1 MFEYVANQ
9 NQAAVIKLIG
19 VGGGGGN
26 AVEHM
31 MAANIQGVEYIC
43 ANTDAQV
50 LSKMGA
56 KSTIQLGTEITK
68 GLGAGTNP
76 DIGRQAAQEDRDHIA
91 QVISGADMVF
101 LTAGMGGGTGT
112 GAIPVIASI
121 AKDLGVLTVA
131 VVTKP
136 FPFEGGKRRQ
146 VAEDGLIELRQH
158 VDSLIVVPNEKL
170 LTNLGPNVTVL
181 QAFKA
186 ANDVLK
192 NAVQGIAEI
201 ITNPGLINVD
211 FADVRS
217 VMSEM
222 GQAMMG
228 TGSGH
233 GENRAAEAARM
244 ATESPLL
251 DDVNL
256 KGARGILCN
265 ITAGSDLSMHEFET
279 VGDVIESISAT
290 DANVVL
296 GTSINNDME
305 GEIRVTVVASGL
317 EGERVRKP
325 MRVVKST
332 RKPREADKFSKYDEP
347 AVSRSTNKIAPAR
360 GASSSIG
367 RDSGRDAAR
376 GNSGRDYGRDAKRG
390 SYNDNSG
397 NSGRDRFDEPRR
409 RAPAKEAVT
418 NFDSPET
425 KDGEMTYL
433 DLPTF
438 LRRQA
443 D

>member
-1 MFEYVANQ
+1 MFQYDINQ

-31 MAANIQGVEYIC
+31 MNANIHGVEYIC
-43 ANTDAQV
+43 ANTDAQG

-56 KSTIQLGTEITK
+56 KSAIQLGTEITK

-76 DIGRQAAQEDRDHIA
+76 EIGKQAAQEDRDHIA
-91 QVISGADMVF
+91 QVINGADMLF

-121 AKDLGVLTVA
+121 AKDLGILTVA

-136 FPFEGGKRRQ
+136 FPFEGGKRHQ
-146 VAEDGLIELRQH
+146 VAEEGLIELRQN

-211 FADVRS
+211 FADVRA
-217 VMSEM
+217 VMAEM

-228 TGSGH
+228 TGSAH
-233 GENRAAEAARM
+233 GEDRAAEAARQ
-244 ATESPLL
+244 ATQSPLL
-251 DDVNL
+251 DDINL

-265 ITAGSDLSMHEFET
+265 ITAGSDLGMNEFQQ
-279 VGDVIESISAT
+279 VGDLLEEIAAQ
-290 DANVVL
+290 DANVVI
-296 GTSINNDME
+296 GTSTHTEME
-305 GEIRVTVVASGL
+305 AEIRVTVVATGL
-317 EGERVRKP
+317 ENDRARKKPMKVVRSAGKAVESSADASGFGHLEKPTVSRIGKSRKARQVNVDAGGSRKP
-325 MRVVKST
+325 NRDHSDESHART
-332 RKPREADKFSKYDEP
+332 R
-347 AVSRSTNKIAPAR
+347 
-360 GASSSIG
+360 
-367 RDSGRDAAR
+367 
-376 GNSGRDYGRDAKRG
+376 
-390 SYNDNSG
+390 
-397 NSGRDRFDEPRR
+397 
-409 RAPAKEAVT
+409 PAKDTGPALEYAGVERG
-418 NFDSPET
+418 DDEI
-425 KDGEMTYL
+425 DYL

>member
-1 MFEYVANQ
+1 MFQYDINQ

-31 MAANIQGVEYIC
+31 MNANIHGVEYIC

-91 QVISGADMVF
+91 QVINGADMLF

-112 GAIPVIASI
+112 GAVPVIASI
-121 AKDLGVLTVA
+121 AKDLGILTVA

-146 VAEDGLIELRQH
+146 VAEDGLAELRQH
-158 VDSLIVVPNEKL
+158 VDSLIIVPNEKL

-211 FADVRS
+211 FADVRA

-233 GENRAAEAARM
+233 GENRAVEAATG
-244 ATESPLL
+244 ATQSPLL
-251 DDVNL
+251 DDINL

-265 ITAGSDLSMHEFET
+265 ITAGADLSMQEFQS
-279 VGDVIESISAT
+279 VGDILENIAAT
-290 DANVVL
+290 DANVVI
-296 GTSINNDME
+296 GTSIDKEME
-305 GEIRVTVVASGL
+305 GEIRVTVVATGL
-317 EGERVRKP
+317 ESDRARKP
-325 MRVVKST
+325 MRVVNT
-332 RKPREADKFSKYDEP
+332 GKPNESKNYRDLE
-347 AVSRSTNKIAPAR
+347 APALSR
-360 GASSSIG
+360 QSESKRVAYNPDSRPSEEKGALPS
-367 RDSGRDAAR
+367 
-376 GNSGRDYGRDAKRG
+376 
-390 SYNDNSG
+390 
-397 NSGRDRFDEPRR
+397 RR
-409 RAPAKEAVT
+409 SAEAPASRVARPPVDFAEV
-418 NFDSPET
+418 D
-425 KDGEMTYL
+425 KDEEIDYL

>member
-1 MFEYVANQ
+1 MFQYDANQ
-9 NQAAVIKLIG
+9 NQAAVIKVMGI
-19 VGGGGGN
+19 GGGGGN
-26 AVEHM
+26 AVDHM
-31 MAANIQGVEYIC
+31 MNANIQGVEYIC

-56 KSTIQLGTEITK
+56 KNTIQLGTEITK

-91 QVISGADMVF
+91 QVISGADMLF

-136 FPFEGGKRRQ
+136 FPFEGGKRRK
-146 VAEDGLIELRQH
+146 VAEDGLVELRQQ
-158 VDSLIVVPNEKL
+158 VDSVIVIPNEKL
-170 LTNLGPNVTVL
+170 LTNLPTNVTML

-228 TGSGH
+228 TGSAH
-233 GENRAAEAARM
+233 GENRAADAARL

-265 ITAGSDLSMHEFET
+265 ITAGSDLSMQEFET
-279 VGDVIESISAT
+279 VGDVLESISST
-290 DANVVL
+290 DANVVM
-296 GTSINNDME
+296 GTSINNEME

-325 MRVVKST
+325 MRVVRSNENRKSAEAKTGYGQYDKPAVERST
-332 RKPREADKFSKYDEP
+332 RKVAPMRPAEMTEGRSSHRQNRPVENRRSESGKRLPRPDPVSYDTAD
-347 AVSRSTNKIAPAR
+347 A
-360 GASSSIG
+360 
-367 RDSGRDAAR
+367 
-376 GNSGRDYGRDAKRG
+376 
-390 SYNDNSG
+390 
-397 NSGRDRFDEPRR
+397 
-409 RAPAKEAVT
+409 
-418 NFDSPET
+418 

>member
-1 MFEYVANQ
+1 MFQYDSNQ
-9 NQAAVIKLIG
+9 NQAAVIKVMGI
-19 VGGGGGN
+19 GGGGGN
-26 AVEHM
+26 AVDHM
-31 MAANIQGVEYIC
+31 MNANIQGVDYIC

-56 KSTIQLGTEITK
+56 KNTIQLGTEITK
-68 GLGAGTNP
+68 GLGAGTDP
-76 DIGRQAAQEDRDHIA
+76 AVGRQAAQEDRDHIS
-91 QVISGADMVF
+91 QVISGADMLF

-121 AKDLGVLTVA
+121 ARDLGVLTVA

-136 FPFEGGKRRQ
+136 FPFEGGKRHK
-146 VAEDGLIELRQH
+146 VAEDGLVELRQQ
-158 VDSLIVVPNEKL
+158 VDSVIVIPNEKL
-170 LTNLGPNVTVL
+170 LTNLPQNVTML

-211 FADVRS
+211 FADVKS

-222 GQAMMG
+222 GPAMMG
-228 TGSGH
+228 TGSAH
-233 GENRAAEAARM
+233 GENRAADAARL

-265 ITAGSDLSMHEFET
+265 VTAGADLSMKEYET
-279 VGDVIESISAT
+279 VGDVLQGLSSP
-290 DANVVL
+290 DANVVM
-296 GTSINNDME
+296 GTSINSEME
-305 GEIRVTVVASGL
+305 GEVRVTVVASGL
-317 EGERVRKP
+317 EGEKARKP
-325 MRVVKST
+325 MRVVGSSS
-332 RKPREADKFSKYDEP
+332 RKPRESESFSQYDKP
-347 AVSRSTNKIAPAR
+347 AVERSSDQPRKKISTLGNGQRGDVRTGSRNDLPNREVAR
-360 GASSSIG
+360 G
-367 RDSGRDAAR
+367 DSNRSQPSRTAINTD
-376 GNSGRDYGRDAKRG
+376 
-390 SYNDNSG
+390 
-397 NSGRDRFDEPRR
+397 
-409 RAPAKEAVT
+409 VL
-418 NFDSPET
+418 ET

>member
-1 MFEYVANQ
+1 MFQYDVNQ

-31 MAANIQGVEYIC
+31 MNANIHGVEYIC

-91 QVISGADMVF
+91 QVINGADMLF

-121 AKDLGVLTVA
+121 AKDLGILTVA

-146 VAEDGLIELRQH
+146 VAEEGLIELRQH

-211 FADVRS
+211 FADVRA
-217 VMSEM
+217 VMLEM
-222 GQAMMG
+222 GKAMMG

-233 GENRAAEAARM
+233 GENRALEAATG
-244 ATESPLL
+244 ATQSPLL
-251 DDVNL
+251 DDINL

-265 ITAGSDLSMHEFET
+265 ITAGADLSMHEFQQ
-279 VGDVIESISAT
+279 VGDVIEEIAAA
-290 DANVVL
+290 DANVVI
-296 GTSINNDME
+296 GTSIDKEME
-305 GEIRVTVVASGL
+305 GEIRVTVVATGLADERSKKPMRLVSSDDGKPARNYDQYEKPAAARVGRSG
-317 EGERVRKP
+317 EERPRARVRK
-325 MRVVKST
+325 ST
-332 RKPREADKFSKYDEP
+332 EVA
-347 AVSRSTNKIAPAR
+347 APAA
-360 GASSSIG
+360 GAQLDLANVE
-367 RDSGRDAAR
+367 RED
-376 GNSGRDYGRDAKRG
+376 
-390 SYNDNSG
+390 
-397 NSGRDRFDEPRR
+397 DEL
-409 RAPAKEAVT
+409 
-418 NFDSPET
+418 D
-425 KDGEMTYL
+425 YL

>member
-1 MFEYVANQ
+1 MFQYDINQ
-9 NQAAVIKLIG
+9 NQSAVIKLIG

-31 MAANIQGVEYIC
+31 MNANIHGVEYIC

-91 QVISGADMVF
+91 QVINGADMLF

-112 GAIPVIASI
+112 GAVPVIASI
-121 AKDLGVLTVA
+121 AKDLGILTVA

-146 VAEDGLIELRQH
+146 VAEDGLVELRQH
-158 VDSLIVVPNEKL
+158 VDSLIIVPNEKL

-211 FADVRS
+211 FADVRA

-228 TGSGH
+228 SGSGH
-233 GENRAAEAARM
+233 GENRAVEAATG
-244 ATESPLL
+244 ATQSPLL
-251 DDVNL
+251 DDINL

-265 ITAGSDLSMHEFET
+265 ITAGADLSMHEFQS
-279 VGDVIESISAT
+279 VGDILEDIAAT
-290 DANVVL
+290 DANVVI
-296 GTSINNDME
+296 GTSIDKEME
-305 GEIRVTVVASGL
+305 GEIRVTVVATGL
-317 EGERVRKP
+317 ESEHIRKP
-325 MRVVKST
+325 MRVVNTGKQRETNNYRDLDTPAHT
-332 RKPREADKFSKYDEP
+332 RRDTKRP
-347 AVSRSTNKIAPAR
+347 AVGSDSQVEEKSGLPTRRSSESAPPAR
-360 GASSSIG
+360 GASAPSVEFATV
-367 RDSGRDAAR
+367 D
-376 GNSGRDYGRDAKRG
+376 K
-390 SYNDNSG
+390 
-397 NSGRDRFDEPRR
+397 DE
-409 RAPAKEAVT
+409 EI
-418 NFDSPET
+418 D
-425 KDGEMTYL
+425 YL

>member
-1 MFEYVANQ
+1 MFQYDINQ
-9 NQAAVIKLIG
+9 NQSAVIKLIG

-31 MAANIQGVEYIC
+31 MNANIHGVEYIC

-91 QVISGADMVF
+91 QVINGADMLF

-121 AKDLGVLTVA
+121 AKDLGILTVA

-136 FPFEGGKRRQ
+136 FPFEGGKRKQ

-158 VDSLIVVPNEKL
+158 VDSLIIVPNEKL
-170 LTNLGPNVTVL
+170 LTNLGPNVTVI

-211 FADVRS
+211 FADVRA
-217 VMSEM
+217 VMLEM

-233 GENRAAEAARM
+233 GENRAAEAAAM
-244 ATESPLL
+244 ATQSPLL
-251 DDVNL
+251 DDINL

-265 ITAGSDLSMHEFET
+265 ITAGADLSMHEFQS
-279 VGDVIESISAT
+279 VGDILEDIAAS
-290 DANVVL
+290 DANVVI
-296 GTSINNDME
+296 GTSIDKEME
-305 GEIRVTVVASGL
+305 GEIRVTVVATGL
-317 EGERVRKP
+317 ENERARKP
-325 MRVVKST
+325 MKVVKST
-332 RKPREADKFSKYDEP
+332 DKKRDPADGYRHLEKPT
-347 AVSRSTNKIAPAR
+347 VSRMGETGKVHPLR
-360 GASSSIG
+360 GEDLVETRRKATASSAD
-367 RDSGRDAAR
+367 DSGRGA
-376 GNSGRDYGRDAKRG
+376 
-390 SYNDNSG
+390 
-397 NSGRDRFDEPRR
+397 R
-409 RAPAKEAVT
+409 RANPPIEYAGVER
-418 NFDSPET
+418 
-425 KDGEMTYL
+425 GEEEIDYL

>member
-1 MFEYVANQ
+1 MFQYDINQ
-9 NQAAVIKLIG
+9 NQSAVIKLIG

-31 MAANIQGVEYIC
+31 MNANIHGVEYIC

-91 QVISGADMVF
+91 QVINGADMLF

-112 GAIPVIASI
+112 GAVPVIASI
-121 AKDLGVLTVA
+121 AKDLGILTVA

-146 VAEDGLIELRQH
+146 VAEDGLVELRQH

-211 FADVRS
+211 FADVRA

-233 GENRAAEAARM
+233 GENRAVEAATG
-244 ATESPLL
+244 ATQSPLL
-251 DDVNL
+251 DDINL

-265 ITAGSDLSMHEFET
+265 ITAGADLSMQEFQS
-279 VGDVIESISAT
+279 VGDILEDIAAT
-290 DANVVL
+290 DANVVI
-296 GTSINNDME
+296 GTSIDKEME
-305 GEIRVTVVASGL
+305 GEIRVTVVATGL
-317 EGERVRKP
+317 ESEHARKP
-325 MRVVKST
+325 MRVVNTGQQREPKNYRDLDSPAHMRRGDSKRPAPGSESQVEEKNGLPT
-332 RKPREADKFSKYDEP
+332 RLSSESPTP
-347 AVSRSTNKIAPAR
+347 TR
-360 GASSSIG
+360 GASGPSVEF
-367 RDSGRDAAR
+367 AAVE
-376 GNSGRDYGRDAKRG
+376 K
-390 SYNDNSG
+390 
-397 NSGRDRFDEPRR
+397 DE
-409 RAPAKEAVT
+409 EI
-418 NFDSPET
+418 D
-425 KDGEMTYL
+425 YL

>member
-1 MFEYVANQ
+1 MFQYDTKST
-9 NQAAVIKLIG
+9 QAAVIKVMGI
-19 VGGGGGN
+19 GGGGGN
-26 AVEHM
+26 AVDHM
-31 MAANIQGVEYIC
+31 MNANIQGVEYIC

-56 KSTIQLGTEITK
+56 KNTIQLGSEITN

-76 DIGRQAAQEDRDHIA
+76 DIGRQAAQEDRDHIQ
-91 QVISGADMVF
+91 QVISGADMLF

-136 FPFEGGKRRQ
+136 FPFEGGKRRK
-146 VAEDGLIELRQH
+146 VAEDGLVELRQH

-170 LTNLGPNVTVL
+170 LTNLPTNVTML

-228 TGSGH
+228 TGSAH
-233 GENRAAEAARM
+233 GENRAADAARM

-251 DDVNL
+251 DDINL
-256 KGARGILCN
+256 KGARGIICN
-265 ITAGSDLSMHEFET
+265 ITAGADLSIREYET
-279 VGDVIESISAT
+279 VGDVLAGIAST
-290 DANVVL
+290 DANVVI
-296 GTSINNDME
+296 GTSINSEME

-317 EGERVRKP
+317 EGERIRKP
-325 MRVVKST
+325 MRVVRSNDGRKST
-332 RKPREADKFSKYDEP
+332 EAVAAADTAPGAGRSGFAQYEKP
-347 AVSRSTNKIAPAR
+347 AVERERTSLRTAAARRSTKTAENR
-360 GASSSIG
+360 IG
-367 RDSGRDAAR
+367 RER
-376 GNSGRDYGRDAKRG
+376 
-390 SYNDNSG
+390 SYDNL
-397 NSGRDRFDEPRR
+397 RQQREPRR
-409 RAPAKEAVT
+409 EAVSYNT
-418 NFDSPET
+418 DNN
-425 KDGEMTYL
+425 DGEMTYL

-438 LRRQA
+438 LRQQA

>member
-1 MFEYVANQ
+1 MFQYEANQ
-9 NQAAVIKLIG
+9 DQAAVIKLIG

-31 MAANIQGVEYIC
+31 MNANIQGVEYIC

-50 LSKMGA
+50 LSKLGA
-56 KSTIQLGTEITK
+56 KATIQLGTEITK

-91 QVISGADMVF
+91 QVIKGADMLF

-146 VAEDGLIELRQH
+146 VAEDGLIELRQQ

-170 LTNLGPNVTVL
+170 LTNLGGNVTVI

-211 FADVRS
+211 FADVSS

-233 GENRAAEAARM
+233 GENRAADAVKM

-251 DDVNL
+251 DDINL

-265 ITAGSDLSMHEFET
+265 ITAGSDLSMNEFET
-279 VGDVIESISAT
+279 GGDVLESISAT
-290 DANVVL
+290 DANVVM
-296 GTSINNDME
+296 GTSINNEME
-305 GEIRVTVVASGL
+305 GEIRVTVVATGL

-332 RKPREADKFSKYDEP
+332 KKPRETDKFSQYDEP
-347 AVSRSTNKIAPAR
+347 AVSRAGSSRKAAPGRVSEQSERFRPAR
-360 GASSSIG
+360 G
-367 RDSGRDAAR
+367 R
-376 GNSGRDYGRDAKRG
+376 
-390 SYNDNSG
+390 
-397 NSGRDRFDEPRR
+397 EPVREREESRR
-409 RAPAKEAVT
+409 RAPARATAATFDGEDEA
-418 NFDSPET
+418 
-425 KDGEMTYL
+425 KDGELTYL

>member
-1 MFEYVANQ
+1 MFQYDINQ

-31 MAANIQGVEYIC
+31 MNANIHGVEYIC

-91 QVISGADMVF
+91 QVINGADMLF

-112 GAIPVIASI
+112 GAVPVIASI
-121 AKDLGVLTVA
+121 AKDLGILTVA

-146 VAEDGLIELRQH
+146 VAEDGLAELRQH

-211 FADVRS
+211 FADVRA

-233 GENRAAEAARM
+233 GENRAVEAATG
-244 ATESPLL
+244 ATQSPLL
-251 DDVNL
+251 DDINL

-265 ITAGSDLSMHEFET
+265 ITAGADLSMQEFQA
-279 VGDVIESISAT
+279 VGDILENIAAT

-296 GTSINNDME
+296 GTSIDKEME
-305 GEIRVTVVASGL
+305 GEIRVTVVATGL
-317 EGERVRKP
+317 EHERARKP
-325 MRVVKST
+325 MRVVNTGKTAESKNYRDLEAPAVGRLGDSKRAPYSSDTPRSDEKSSLPS
-332 RKPREADKFSKYDEP
+332 RRSVEP
-347 AVSRSTNKIAPAR
+347 ASR
-360 GASSSIG
+360 GARPPVEFAEPD
-367 RDSGRDAAR
+367 RDEEID
-376 GNSGRDYGRDAKRG
+376 
-390 SYNDNSG
+390 
-397 NSGRDRFDEPRR
+397 
-409 RAPAKEAVT
+409 
-418 NFDSPET
+418 
-425 KDGEMTYL
+425 YL

>member
-31 MAANIQGVEYIC
+31 MNANIHGVEYIC

-136 FPFEGGKRRQ
+136 FPFEGGKRKQ

-233 GENRAAEAARM
+233 GADRAADAARM

-265 ITAGSDLSMHEFET
+265 ITAGSDLSMQEFET
-279 VGDVIESISAT
+279 VGDVLESISAS
-290 DANVVL
+290 DANVVM

-305 GEIRVTVVASGL
+305 GEMRVTVVASGL
-317 EGERVRKP
+317 EGDRARKP

-332 RKPREADKFSKYDEP
+332 GKPRENDKFSKYDEP
-347 AVSRSTNKIAPAR
+347 AVSRSGKPVAPMRATPLAETESGRGRYQEAR
-360 GASSSIG
+360 R
-367 RDSGRDAAR
+367 RDSGRGTDRDTGRGTAR
-376 GNSGRDYGRDAKRG
+376 TSG
-390 SYNDNSG
+390 
-397 NSGRDRFDEPRR
+397 
-409 RAPAKEAVT
+409 RAPARAPAREVPANYDT
-418 NFDSPET
+418 SDS

>member
-1 MFEYVANQ
+1 MFQYDSNQ
-9 NQAAVIKLIG
+9 NQAAVIKVMG

-26 AVEHM
+26 AVDHM
-31 MAANIQGVEYIC
+31 MNANIQGVEYIC

-56 KSTIQLGTEITK
+56 KNTIQLGSEITK

-76 DIGRQAAQEDRDHIA
+76 EIGRQAAQEDRDHIA
-91 QVISGADMVF
+91 QVIGGADMLF

-136 FPFEGGKRRQ
+136 FPFEGGKRRR

-170 LTNLGPNVTVL
+170 LTNLPENVTML

-228 TGSGH
+228 TGSAH
-233 GENRAAEAARM
+233 GENRAADAARL

-251 DDVNL
+251 DDINL

-265 ITAGSDLSMHEFET
+265 ITAGSDLSMQEFEV
-279 VGDVIESISAT
+279 VGDVLESISSP
-290 DANVVL
+290 DANVVM
-296 GTSINNDME
+296 GTSINKEME

-317 EGERVRKP
+317 EGENARKP
-325 MRVVKST
+325 MRVVGSET
-332 RKPREADKFSKYDEP
+332 RKPVQTDTFTEYDKP
-347 AVSRSTNKIAPAR
+347 AVERSGGQRRKISRLRSNTESTDRASRSTNRSYAR
-360 GASSSIG
+360 EQSRDHG
-367 RDSGRDAAR
+367 RDQSRDTVR
-376 GNSGRDYGRDAKRG
+376 SRYSEPQRKVVNDAVE
-390 SYNDNSG
+390 S
-397 NSGRDRFDEPRR
+397 
-409 RAPAKEAVT
+409 
-418 NFDSPET
+418 
-425 KDGEMTYL
+425 DGEMTYL

>member
-1 MFEYVANQ
+1 MFQYDINQ

-31 MAANIQGVEYIC
+31 MNANIHGVEYIC

-91 QVISGADMVF
+91 QVINGADMLF

-121 AKDLGVLTVA
+121 AKDLGILTVA

-146 VAEDGLIELRQH
+146 VAEEGLMELRQH

-211 FADVRS
+211 FADVRA

-233 GENRAAEAARM
+233 GENRAVEAATG
-244 ATESPLL
+244 ATQSPLL
-251 DDVNL
+251 DDINL

-265 ITAGSDLSMHEFET
+265 ITAGADLSMQEFQS
-279 VGDVIESISAT
+279 VGDVLEEIAAT
-290 DANVVL
+290 DANVVI
-296 GTSINNDME
+296 GTSIDKEME
-305 GEIRVTVVASGL
+305 GEIRVTVVATGL
-317 EGERVRKP
+317 ENERAKKPMRIVKSTGDSKATAGSYGEYDKPPSARGVASSRAPVASSSSRPGQSVSSPVRKP
-325 MRVVKST
+325 A
-332 RKPREADKFSKYDEP
+332 E
-347 AVSRSTNKIAPAR
+347 RSAAPAR
-360 GASSSIG
+360 KPQIELA
-367 RDSGRDAAR
+367 DV
-376 GNSGRDYGRDAKRG
+376 
-390 SYNDNSG
+390 
-397 NSGRDRFDEPRR
+397 DREDDEL
-409 RAPAKEAVT
+409 
-418 NFDSPET
+418 D
-425 KDGEMTYL
+425 YL

>member
-1 MFEYVANQ
+1 MFQYDINQ
-9 NQAAVIKLIG
+9 NQSAVIKLIG

-31 MAANIQGVEYIC
+31 MNANIHGVEYIC

-91 QVISGADMVF
+91 QVINGADMLF

-121 AKDLGVLTVA
+121 AKDLGILTVA

-146 VAEDGLIELRQH
+146 VAEDGLVELRQH
-158 VDSLIVVPNEKL
+158 VDSLIIVPNEKL

-211 FADVRS
+211 FADVRA
-217 VMSEM
+217 VMLEM

-233 GENRAAEAARM
+233 GENRAAEAASM
-244 ATESPLL
+244 ATQSPLL
-251 DDVNL
+251 DDINL

-265 ITAGSDLSMHEFET
+265 ITAGSDLSMNEFQT
-279 VGDVIESISAT
+279 VGDILEEIAAV
-290 DANVVL
+290 DANVVI
-296 GTSINNDME
+296 GTSIDKEME
-305 GEIRVTVVASGL
+305 GEIRVTVVATGL
-317 EGERVRKP
+317 ENERARKP
-325 MRVVKST
+325 MKVVNSNDK
-332 RKPREADKFSKYDEP
+332 KRESDNFKHLETP
-347 AVSRSTNKIAPAR
+347 TVSRNSELSDGKSGSRAAPVEGKYNSTGSARSEDSRESVNKRVPVKPVEYA
-360 GASSSIG
+360 GFE
-367 RDSGRDAAR
+367 RDEDI
-376 GNSGRDYGRDAKRG
+376 D
-390 SYNDNSG
+390 
-397 NSGRDRFDEPRR
+397 
-409 RAPAKEAVT
+409 
-418 NFDSPET
+418 
-425 KDGEMTYL
+425 YL

>member
-1 MFEYVANQ
+1 MFQYDINQ
-9 NQAAVIKLIG
+9 NQSAVIKLIG

-31 MAANIQGVEYIC
+31 MNANIHGVEYIC

-91 QVISGADMVF
+91 QVINGADMLF

-112 GAIPVIASI
+112 GAVPVIASI
-121 AKDLGVLTVA
+121 AKDLGILTVA

-146 VAEDGLIELRQH
+146 VAEDGLVELRQH
-158 VDSLIVVPNEKL
+158 VDSLIIVPNEKL

-211 FADVRS
+211 FADVRA

-233 GENRAAEAARM
+233 GENRAFEAATG
-244 ATESPLL
+244 ATQSPLL
-251 DDVNL
+251 DDINL

-265 ITAGSDLSMHEFET
+265 ITAGADLSMQEFQS
-279 VGDVIESISAT
+279 VGDILEDIAAS
-290 DANVVL
+290 DANVVI
-296 GTSINNDME
+296 GTSIDKEME
-305 GEIRVTVVASGL
+305 GEIRVTVVATGL
-317 EGERVRKP
+317 ENERARKP
-325 MRVVKST
+325 MRVITST
-332 RKPREADKFSKYDEP
+332 GKTRDTTATTTASKNYGDFD
-347 AVSRSTNKIAPAR
+347 APALSRR
-360 GASSSIG
+360 GVTERSASTVKDRQSISKPSVPSRRSS
-367 RDSGRDAAR
+367 
-376 GNSGRDYGRDAKRG
+376 
-390 SYNDNSG
+390 
-397 NSGRDRFDEPRR
+397 E
-409 RAPAKEAVT
+409 APAASKPVKPSIEFASV
-418 NFDSPET
+418 DRDEEI
-425 KDGEMTYL
+425 DYL

-438 LRRQA
+438 LRKQA

>member
-1 MFEYVANQ
+1 MFQYDINQ
-9 NQAAVIKLIG
+9 NQSAVIKLIG

-31 MAANIQGVEYIC
+31 MNANIHGVEYIC

-91 QVISGADMVF
+91 QVINGADMLF

-112 GAIPVIASI
+112 GAVPVIASI
-121 AKDLGVLTVA
+121 AKDLGILTVA

-146 VAEDGLIELRQH
+146 VAEDGLVELRQH

-211 FADVRS
+211 FADVRA

-233 GENRAAEAARM
+233 GENRAVEAATG
-244 ATESPLL
+244 ATQSPLL
-251 DDVNL
+251 DDINL

-265 ITAGSDLSMHEFET
+265 ITAGADLSMQEFQS
-279 VGDVIESISAT
+279 VGDILEDIAAT
-290 DANVVL
+290 DANVVI
-296 GTSINNDME
+296 GTSIDKEME
-305 GEIRVTVVASGL
+305 GEIRVTVVATGL
-317 EGERVRKP
+317 ESEHARKP
-325 MRVVKST
+325 MRVVNTGQQREPKNYRDLDSPAHMRRGDSKRPAPGSESQVEEKNGLPT
-332 RKPREADKFSKYDEP
+332 RLSSESPTP
-347 AVSRSTNKIAPAR
+347 TR
-360 GASSSIG
+360 GASGPSVEF
-367 RDSGRDAAR
+367 AAV
-376 GNSGRDYGRDAKRG
+376 DK
-390 SYNDNSG
+390 
-397 NSGRDRFDEPRR
+397 DE
-409 RAPAKEAVT
+409 EI
-418 NFDSPET
+418 D
-425 KDGEMTYL
+425 YL

>member
-1 MFEYVANQ
+1 MFQYDINQ
-9 NQAAVIKLIG
+9 NQSAVIKLIG

-31 MAANIQGVEYIC
+31 MNANIHGVEYIC

-91 QVISGADMVF
+91 QVINGADMLF

-112 GAIPVIASI
+112 GAVPVIASI
-121 AKDLGVLTVA
+121 AKDLGILTVA

-146 VAEDGLIELRQH
+146 VAEDGLAELRQH

-211 FADVRS
+211 FADVRA

-233 GENRAAEAARM
+233 GENRAVEAATG
-244 ATESPLL
+244 ATQSPLL
-251 DDVNL
+251 DDINL

-265 ITAGSDLSMHEFET
+265 ITAGADLSMQEFQS
-279 VGDVIESISAT
+279 VGDILEDIAAT
-290 DANVVL
+290 DANVVI
-296 GTSINNDME
+296 GTSIDKEME
-305 GEIRVTVVASGL
+305 GEIRVTVVATGL
-317 EGERVRKP
+317 ESEHARKP
-325 MRVVKST
+325 MRVVNTGQQREPKNYRDLDSPAHMRRGDSKRPAPGSESQVEEKNGLPT
-332 RKPREADKFSKYDEP
+332 RLSSESPTP
-347 AVSRSTNKIAPAR
+347 TR
-360 GASSSIG
+360 GASAPSVEFASV
-367 RDSGRDAAR
+367 D
-376 GNSGRDYGRDAKRG
+376 K
-390 SYNDNSG
+390 
-397 NSGRDRFDEPRR
+397 DE
-409 RAPAKEAVT
+409 EI
-418 NFDSPET
+418 D
-425 KDGEMTYL
+425 YL

>member
-1 MFEYVANQ
+1 MFQYDSNANK
-9 NQAAVIKLIG
+9 NAIIKVMG

-26 AVEHM
+26 AVDHM
-31 MAANIQGVEYIC
+31 MNANIQGVEYIC

-56 KSTIQLGTEITK
+56 KNTIQLGAEITK

-76 DIGRQAAQEDRDHIA
+76 EVGRQAAQEDRDHIA
-91 QVISGADMVF
+91 QVIGGADMLF

-121 AKDLGVLTVA
+121 AKDLGILTVA

-136 FPFEGGKRRQ
+136 FKFEGGKRHK

-158 VDSLIVVPNEKL
+158 VDSVIVIPNEKL
-170 LTNLGPNVTVL
+170 LTNLPENVTML

-201 ITNPGLINVD
+201 ITTPGLINVD

-228 TGSGH
+228 TGSAH
-233 GENRAAEAARM
+233 GENRAADAARL

-251 DDVNL
+251 DDINL
-256 KGARGILCN
+256 HGARGILCN
-265 ITAGSDLSMHEFET
+265 VTASSDISLQEFEV
-279 VGDVIESISAT
+279 VGDVLEGISSA
-290 DANVVL
+290 DANVVI
-296 GTSINNDME
+296 GTSINKEME

-317 EGERVRKP
+317 EEENARKP
-325 MRVVKST
+325 MRVVGSDT
-332 RKPREADKFSKYDEP
+332 RKPREAEAFSQYEKPALERSSGQRRKISQIRTRHESVQNRSSGQIRNESQPRARRPEP
-347 AVSRSTNKIAPAR
+347 QRPAQGRATAV
-360 GASSSIG
+360 
-367 RDSGRDAAR
+367 
-376 GNSGRDYGRDAKRG
+376 DYNVE
-390 SYNDNSG
+390 S
-397 NSGRDRFDEPRR
+397 
-409 RAPAKEAVT
+409 
-418 NFDSPET
+418 
-425 KDGEMTYL
+425 DGEMTYL